1 MLFVWSLRKTR
12 SSSPERPSTKCGGGS
27 FPALHLTLNAG
38 DEIRVPQMFPRGG
51 PRALELRT
59 TVDFRKREVLGA
71 LTGRV
76 PGGP

>member
-1 MLFVWSLRKTR
+1 MLFVRSLRRTR
-12 SSSPERPSTKCGGGS
+12 SSSPERPARRAGGGS
-27 FPALHLTLNAG
+27 LLALHFTLNAG
-38 DEIRVPQMFPRGG
+38 WDIRILQTFPRGG

-59 TVDFRKREVLGA
+59 TVDFRMREDLGA

>member
-12 SSSPERPSTKCGGGS
+12 SSSPERPARRAGGGS
-27 FPALHLTLNAG
+27 FPALHFTLNACA
-38 DEIRVPQMFPRGG
+38 DIRISQTFPRGG

-71 LTGRV
+71 LTDRV

>member
-12 SSSPERPSTKCGGGS
+12 SSSPERPCTKCGGGS
-27 FPALHLTLNAG
+27 FHAPHFMLNAG
-38 DEIRVPQMFPRGG
+38 GDIRIPQTFPRGG